1 VKEVGKQEA
10 ECIKGAAEKTK
21 KESEVESMRKIHVKA
36 LEA

>member
-21 KESEVESMRKIHVKA
+21 ESEVESMRKIHVKA